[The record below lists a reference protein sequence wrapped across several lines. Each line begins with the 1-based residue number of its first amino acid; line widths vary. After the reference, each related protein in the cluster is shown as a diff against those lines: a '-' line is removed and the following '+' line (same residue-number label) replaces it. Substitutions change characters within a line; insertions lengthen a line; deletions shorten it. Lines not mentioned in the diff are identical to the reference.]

1 MATTDTTDSV
11 SSSGTQLSLTPAQI
25 EGPFFRI
32 GAPRRESLIEPGI
45 TGERLML
52 SGRVLT
58 PEGKTIPKA
67 LLQFWMSD
75 DQGNY
80 DGQGYRLQGYTVTG
94 AAGDYRMEMIVPAC
108 YEPRQ
113 AQHVHVKVQGVG
125 RPLTT
130 QLYFS
135 NDTNRVKDR
144 HYLPELEVQ
153 VSDAPAGGKQGIFD
167 FVIAQYTEKD
177 NVTPETLTARV

>member
-1 MATTDTTDSV
+1 MVTADVNQSTPSQ
-11 SSSGTQLSLTPAQI
+11 GGLLPLTPAQI

-52 SGRVLT
+52 AGRVLT
-58 PEGKTIPKA
+58 PEGTIIPGA

-80 DGQGYRLQGYTVTG
+80 DGRGYRLQGYTVTDDSG
-94 AAGDYRMEMIVPAC
+94 GYRMEMIVPAC

-113 AQHVHVKVQGVG
+113 AQHIHVKVQGVS

-135 NDTNRVKDR
+135 NDANRVKDR

-153 VSDAPAGGKQGIFD
+153 VSDAPAGGKQGTFD
-167 FVIAQYTEKD
+167 FVVQQYTEKD
-177 NVTPETLTARV
+177 NVTPETLAARV

>member
-1 MATTDTTDSV
+1 MVTADASQ
-11 SSSGTQLSLTPAQI
+11 SAPSEGGLLPLTPAQI

-32 GAPRRESLIEPGI
+32 GAPRRESLLEPGI
-45 TGERLML
+45 TGERLL
-52 SGRVLT
+52 LTGRVLS
-58 PEGKTIPKA
+58 PEGRTVAEA

-80 DGQGYRLQGYTVTG
+80 DGRGYRLQGYTVTDDRG
-94 AAGDYRMEMIVPAC
+94 GYRMEMIVPAC

-113 AQHVHVKVQGVG
+113 AQHVHVKVQAVG

-135 NDTNRVKDR
+135 NDANRVKDR
-144 HYLPELEVQ
+144 HYLKELEVQ
-153 VSDAPAGGKQGIFD
+153 VADAPDGGKQGTFD
-167 FVIAQYTEKD
+167 FVVQQYSEKD
-177 NVTPETLTARV
+177 NVTPETLAARV

>member
-1 MATTDTTDSV
+1 MVVTAATDAAP
-11 SSSGTQLSLTPAQI
+11 GAQAPLPLTPAQT

-32 GAPRRESLIEPGI
+32 GAPRRESLLEPGMS
-45 TGERLML
+45 GERLL
-52 SGRVLT
+52 LVGRVLT
-58 PEGKTIPKA
+58 PEGHVVPGA

-80 DGQGYRLQGYTVTG
+80 DGAGYRLQGYTVTNERG
-94 AAGDYRMEMIVPAC
+94 GYQMEAIVPAC

-113 AQHVHVKVQGVG
+113 ARHIHVKVQGVG

-135 NDTNRVKDR
+135 DDEQRAKDR
-144 HYLPELEVQ
+144 HFLPELEVQ
-153 VSDAPAGGKQGIFD
+153 VDDAPEGGKRGTFD
-167 FVIAQYTEKD
+167 FVVGQYTEHD

>member
-1 MATTDTTDSV
+1 MVTTDVNQSAPNQ
-11 SSSGTQLSLTPAQI
+11 GGLLPLTPAQI

-52 SGRVLT
+52 TGRVLT
-58 PEGKTIPKA
+58 PEGTTIAAA

-80 DGQGYRLQGYTVTG
+80 DGRGYRLQGYTVTDDSG
-94 AAGDYRMEMIVPAC
+94 RYRMEMIVPAC

-113 AQHVHVKVQGVG
+113 AQHIHVKVQGVS

-135 NDTNRVKDR
+135 NDANRVKDR
-144 HYLPELEVQ
+144 HYLRELEVQ
-153 VSDAPAGGKQGIFD
+153 MSDAPAGGKQGTFD
-167 FVIAQYTEKD
+167 FVVQQYTEKD

>member
-1 MATTDTTDSV
+1 MATTDITDSRT
-11 SSSGTQLSLTPAQI
+11 GEQALLPLTPAEI

-58 PEGKTIPKA
+58 PEGKVIPQA

-75 DQGNY
+75 DEGNY
-80 DGQGYRLQGYTVTG
+80 DGQGYRLQGYTVTDASG
-94 AAGDYRMEMIVPAC
+94 RYHMEMIVPAC

-135 NDTNRVKDR
+135 SDANRVNDR
-144 HYLPELEVQ
+144 HFLPALDVD
-153 VSDAPAGGKQGIFD
+153 VSDTPQGGKQGTFD

-177 NVTPETLTARV
+177 NVTPETLAARV

>member
-1 MATTDTTDSV
+1 MATTDTTDGI
-11 SSSGTQLSLTPAQI
+11 SGQATLLPVTPAEI

-58 PEGKTIPKA
+58 PEGRIVPDA

-80 DGQGYRLQGYTVTG
+80 DGQGYRLQGYTVTD
-94 AAGDYRMEMIVPAC
+94 AAGGYRMEMIVPAC

-113 AQHVHVKVQGVG
+113 AQHIHVKVQGVS

-135 NDTNRVKDR
+135 NDANRAKDR
-144 HYLPELEVQ
+144 HYMPELEVQ
-153 VSDAPAGGKQGIFD
+153 VSDAPSGGKQGTFD
-167 FVIAQYTEKD
+167 FVIQQYTEKD

>member
-1 MATTDTTDSV
+1 MVTADASQSTPSQ
-11 SSSGTQLSLTPAQI
+11 SGMLPLTPAQI

-32 GAPRRESLIEPGI
+32 GAPRRDSLIEPGI
-45 TGERLML
+45 TGERML
-52 SGRVLT
+52 LTGRVLT
-58 PEGKTIPKA
+58 PEGKTIAEA

-80 DGQGYRLQGYTVTG
+80 DGRGYRLQGYTVTDDSG
-94 AAGDYRMEMIVPAC
+94 RYRMEMIVPAC

-113 AQHVHVKVQGVG
+113 AQHIHVKVQAVG

-135 NDTNRVKDR
+135 SDANRVKDR
-144 HYLPELEVQ
+144 HHLPELEVQ
-153 VSDAPAGGKQGIFD
+153 VSDAPAGGKQGTFD
-167 FVIAQYTEKD
+167 FVVLQYTEKD
-177 NVTPETLTARV
+177 NVTPETLAARV

>member
-1 MATTDTTDSV
+1 MVTTDTSHGSV
-11 SSSGTQLSLTPAQI
+11 SQEALLPLTPAQI

-45 TGERLML
+45 TGERLVL
-52 SGRVLT
+52 AGRVLT
-58 PEGKTIPKA
+58 PEGKLIPEA

-80 DGQGYRLQGYTVTG
+80 DGRGYRLQGYTVTDS
-94 AAGDYRMEMIVPAC
+94 AGRYQMEMIVPAC

-135 NDTNRVKDR
+135 SDANRVKDR

-153 VSDAPAGGKQGIFD
+153 VSDAPAGGKQGAFD
-167 FVIAQYTEKD
+167 FVIQQYTEKD

>member
-1 MATTDTTDSV
+1 MVSTDTSQST
-11 SSSGTQLSLTPAQI
+11 LPLTPAQI

-32 GAPRRESLIEPGI
+32 GAPRRDSLIEPGI
-45 TGERLML
+45 TGERMLL

-58 PEGKTIPKA
+58 TEGKTIAGA

-75 DQGNY
+75 DKGNY
-80 DGQGYRLQGYTVTG
+80 DGRGYRLQGYTETDEG
-94 AAGDYRMEMIVPAC
+94 GRYRMETIVPAC

-113 AQHVHVKVQGVG
+113 AQHIHVKVQGVG

-135 NDTNRVKDR
+135 NDTNRAKDR
-144 HYLPELEVQ
+144 HFLPELEVQ
-153 VSDAPAGGKQGIFD
+153 VSEAPAGGKQGTFD
-167 FVIAQYTEKD
+167 FVVGQYTDKD
-177 NVTPETLTARV
+177 NVTPETLEATV

>member
-1 MATTDTTDSV
+1 MVTTNATQAA
-11 SSSGTQLSLTPAQI
+11 SGQDGLLAPTPAQI

-45 TGERLML
+45 TGERLL
-52 SGRVLT
+52 LTGRVLT
-58 PEGKTIPKA
+58 PEGKTIAQA

-80 DGQGYRLQGYTVTG
+80 DGRGYRLQGYTVTDDSG
-94 AAGDYRMEMIVPAC
+94 GYRMEMIVPAC

-113 AQHVHVKVQGVG
+113 AQHVHVKVQAVG

-135 NDTNRVKDR
+135 SDENRVNDR
-144 HYLPELEVQ
+144 HYLRELEVQ
-153 VSDAPAGGKQGIFD
+153 VSDASDGGKQGTFD
-167 FVIAQYTEKD
+167 FVVLQYTEKD